1 MDSHGFLA
9 SSLRLRVGCFA
20 EPIAAAMAYG
30 FHHNQQEETILV
42 FDLGGGTY
50 DVSVLEGF
58 EGIFE
63 VLATGGNSR
72 LGGDDWD
79 KAIADYCLQKCKA
92 DLRMEI
98 RLGSE
103 ATLAKPPADCKT
115 SFEPMP
121 GLHMVE
127 SRKRNF
133 EVCCR
138 GSRMKRYV
146 SVEHAADLSV
156 NFIH

>member
-1 MDSHGFLA
+1 MPHSVQRLNHLSSSFL
-9 SSLRLRVGCFA
+9 LKIHKFLMFA

-30 FHHNQQEETILV
+30 FHHNEQEETILV

-98 RLGSE
+98 R
-103 ATLAKPPADCKT
+103 
-115 SFEPMP
+115 
-121 GLHMVE
+121 
-127 SRKRNF
+127 
-133 EVCCR
+133 
-138 GSRMKRYV
+138 
-146 SVEHAADLSV
+146 
-156 NFIH
+156 